1 MPLQLSLTTDTW
13 SETALQKKVQA
24 REGAASTKLWIM
36 WVLLVILEKGHC
48 QIGA

>member
-1 MPLQLSLTTDTW
+1 MWKLLITDTW
-13 SETALQKKVQA
+13 SETELHKKVQT
-24 REGAASTKLWIM
+24 REGVASTKLWIM